1 MMSLLKAYDIVRRPV
16 ITEKSTVLS
25 AENKV
30 VFEVSIDASKPEIKK
45 AVEELFK
52 VKVESVNTI
61 RTQGKTKRFR
71 GRLGKRSDRKKAI
84 ITLQEG
90 QTIDMAVGV

>member
-1 MMSLLKAYDIVRRPV
+1 MSLLKAYDIVRRPV